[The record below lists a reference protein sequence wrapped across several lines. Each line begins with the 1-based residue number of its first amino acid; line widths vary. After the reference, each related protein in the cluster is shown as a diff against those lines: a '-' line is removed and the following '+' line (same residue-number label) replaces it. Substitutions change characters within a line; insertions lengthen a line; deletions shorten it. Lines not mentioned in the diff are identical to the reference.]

1 MAQLG
6 PTWRLALGHF
16 ETLGAGLAVIHTAMP
31 PVRSDLGVIVPLEE
45 RVAVW
50 EGLAPGGET
59 IITLL
64 SIYYRESLHATT

>member
-1 MAQLG
+1 
-6 PTWRLALGHF
+6 
-16 ETLGAGLAVIHTAMP
+16 MP